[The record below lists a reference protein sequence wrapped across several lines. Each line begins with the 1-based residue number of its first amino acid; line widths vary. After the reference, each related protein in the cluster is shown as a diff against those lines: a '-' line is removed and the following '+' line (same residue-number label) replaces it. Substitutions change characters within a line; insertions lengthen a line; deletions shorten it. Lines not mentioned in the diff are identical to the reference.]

1 MIWILVDLSRHGWIH
16 CDQHYQEKNIQL
28 KEHTLLRL
36 LNILNSQT
44 EVTKM
49 RVDATFI
56 DQLFYRAKK
65 KRQIVLTY
73 TWFFM
78 ASLRLGK
85 HYFYGDKGS
94 QALSTYAVS
103 HVI

>member
-1 MIWILVDLSRHGWIH
+1 MIHREKCLPLYMIWILVDLSRHGWIH
-16 CDQHYQEKNIQL
+16 CDQHYQEKNIQF

-36 LNILNSQT
+36 LNISNSQT

-65 KRQIVLTY
+65 APNCMNIYLVFHGIIT
-73 TWFFM
+73 
-78 ASLRLGK
+78 LRK
-85 HYFYGDKGS
+85 
-94 QALSTYAVS
+94 ALLLWR
-103 HVI
+103 